1 MGFSETHF
9 LTTAAVDWP
18 SIWLYISAS
27 YQYLSIW
34 VARYLCISVSV
45 SVNVSEAVS
54 VHKYPLSVLPS
65 ALRRCRCLRTELS
78 ALICWPGRPN
88 SSSSSSSSNCEL
100 LLRFVHRPTSIS
112 LETIYLDKCK
122 CFTIYLCQVGVVSFG
137 LHAFARSMTCS
148 NSTPTWSS
156 LVIGKLCRS
165 WLSATTNEDVWRCLV
180 MSPRRQLH
188 YNPE

>member
-27 YQYLSIW
+27 QPYLSI
-34 VARYLCISVSV
+34 CISVSV
-45 SVNVSEAVS
+45 SANVSEAVS
-54 VHKYPLSVLPS
+54 VHKYPLSVPPS

-88 SSSSSSSSNCEL
+88 SSSSSSSYSEL

-165 WLSATTNEDVWRCLV
+165 WLGLPRLMKMLGDV
-180 MSPRRQLH
+180 RRQLH
-188 YNPE
+188 YNAE